1 MKLLLD
7 THALIWF
14 VEDDEKLP
22 NSLSTILGNR
32 RNQIFISIATLWE
45 IAIKISLEKLV
56 INKTFEEVLHLIKS
70 NGFEI
75 IPISEDHL
83 SVLLKLPFFHRDPFD
98 RILASQSLVGDF
110 VFVSKDIVFDSY
122 NINRLWK

>member
-7 THALIWF
+7 THSLIWF

-22 NSLSTILGNR
+22 NSLRNIIGDKK
-32 RNQIFISIATLWE
+32 NQIFISIATLWE
-45 IAIKISLEKLV
+45 IAIKISLDKLV
-56 INKTFEEVLHLIKS
+56 INKTFEEVLYLMRS
-70 NGFEI
+70 NGFGI

-110 VFVSKDIVFDSY
+110 VFVSKDIIFDSY
-122 NINRLWK
+122 NVNRIWK

>member
-14 VEDDEKLP
+14 VEDDERLP
-22 NSLSTILGNR
+22 DSLRTILGYKN
-32 RNQIFISIATLWE
+32 NQIFLSIATLWE
-45 IAIKISLEKLV
+45 IAIKISLGKLA
-56 INKTFEEVLHLIKS
+56 INKTFEEVLQLMKS
-70 NGFEI
+70 MGFEI

-83 SVLLKLPFFHRDPFD
+83 SVLLNLPFFHRDPFD

-110 VFVSKDIVFDSY
+110 VFVSKDVVFDSY
-122 NINRLWK
+122 NVNRLWE